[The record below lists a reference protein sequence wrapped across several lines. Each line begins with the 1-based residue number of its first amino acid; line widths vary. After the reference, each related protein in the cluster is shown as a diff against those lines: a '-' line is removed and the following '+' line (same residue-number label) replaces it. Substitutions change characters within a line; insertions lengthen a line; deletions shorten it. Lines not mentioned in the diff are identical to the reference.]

1 MNAKVRRRWAALVGL
16 VSAAAALAIA
26 ELAALIIA
34 PHSSP
39 VLAIGSVA
47 IDLAPAWVKDTV
59 IALFGTGDKVFLLT
73 LLLLVVAVV
82 AAVAGI
88 VELTRPPWGT
98 VTFLVLGVVAALA
111 VTTRAQS
118 TWVWVVPT
126 LLGVAGGCIV
136 LRLSI
141 GRLREWSAFTARDT
155 QAHADSAQPAAHEAQ
170 PSAAPSRRGFLTLL
184 IGTAAAAVVV
194 GVGSRVA
201 NGMSIAADAVR
212 SAISLPKP
220 AIAAA
225 PIAAESMLDI
235 EGLSPLITPNADFY
249 RIDTALQVP
258 TVDPTTWR
266 LRVTGMVEN
275 EIELSFDDLL
285 ALPLIETAV
294 TLACVSNPVGGD
306 LIGNAVWLGY
316 PIHKLLAE
324 AKPLSGANMVLSR
337 SADGFTAGTPLEIL
351 QEQDRDSVLAVG
363 MNGEPLPAEHG
374 FPVRMVV
381 PGLFGYVSATK
392 WVTEMRVTTFE
403 SDRAYW
409 TDRGWSEK
417 GPVKLGSRI
426 DVPSAR
432 ASVEAGTVAVAGVA
446 WAQHTGV
453 QGVEV
458 RIDGGPWAPA
468 RLSTPIS
475 ADTWVQWVYE
485 WDAAAGAHEIE
496 VRATDSAGQ
505 TQGETPVPVVPDGA
519 EGWHRISV
527 TVN

>member
-1 MNAKVRRRWAALVGL
+1 MDAKLRRRWAALVGL

-39 VLAIGSVA
+39 VLAIGSLT
-47 IDLAPAWVKDTV
+47 IDLAPSWVKDAV
-59 IALFGTGDKVFLLT
+59 IQLFGTGDKVFLLT
-73 LLLLVVAVV
+73 LLLLTVAVV
-82 AAVAGI
+82 AAIAGI
-88 VELTRPPWGT
+88 LELTRPPWGT
-98 VTFLVLGVVAALA
+98 VTFLILGAVATLA

-118 TWVWVVPT
+118 TWMWVVPT
-126 LLGVAGGCIV
+126 LLGVIGGCLV
-136 LRLSI
+136 LRLSV
-141 GRLREWSAFTARDT
+141 GRLREWSAFAARDT
-155 QAHADSAQPAAHEAQ
+155 KADADAAAESDAEAQ
-170 PSAAPSRRGFLTLL
+170 PETMPSRRRFLTLL

-201 NGMSIAADAVR
+201 NSMSIAADAVR

-220 AIAAA
+220 ASTAA

-235 EGLSPLITPNADFY
+235 EGLSPLITPNAEFY

-258 TVDPTTWR
+258 TVDPASWR

-275 EIELSFDDLL
+275 EIELSFDELL
-285 ALPLIETAV
+285 ALPLVETVV

-316 PIHKLLAE
+316 PIHKLLAQ
-324 AKPLSGANMVLSR
+324 AKPLAGANMVLSR
-337 SADGFTAGTPLEIL
+337 SVDGFTAGTPLEIL
-351 QEQDRDSVLAVG
+351 QEQDRDSILAVG

-403 SDRAYW
+403 NDRAYW

-426 DVPSAR
+426 DVPSSR
-432 ASVEAGTVAVAGVA
+432 AHIEAGTVAVAGVA

-453 QGVEV
+453 HGVEV
-458 RIDGGPWAPA
+458 RVDGGQWAPA

-475 ADTWVQWVYE
+475 SDTWVQWVYE
-485 WDAAAGAHEIE
+485 WDATVGAHEIE

-505 TQGETPVPVVPDGA
+505 TQSETPVPVVPDGA
-519 EGWHRISV
+519 EGWHALSV
-527 TVN
+527 TVS